1 MSRFKNFPRAVLLPT
16 SALLFASVAL
26 VGCTSGATNGGPVE
40 TTTAAEATPTQAP
53 EFVPDGGA
61 EVNHAYFDATLKQ
74 VLSENPGAGSKDLV
88 NALVDAGFD
97 KSKME
102 VTSDKTPIGLDTTFV
117 IVSVH
122 MPDNMCLLGERGPDG
137 RYASLVSKPISSGK
151 CQLAKSI
158 DIDW

>member
-1 MSRFKNFPRAVLLPT
+1 MSRFKNFPRAVLLST
-16 SALLFASVAL
+16 SALLVASVTL
-26 VGCTSGATNGGPVE
+26 VGCTDGGNSGPVE
-40 TTTAAEATPTQAP
+40 TTTAAEATPTKAP

-61 EVNHAYFDATLKQ
+61 EANHAYFDATLKK
-74 VLSENPGAGSKDLV
+74 LLKEKPMAGSKDLV
-88 NALVDAGFD
+88 NTLVDAGFD

-102 VTSDKTPIGLDTTFV
+102 VTSDTTPIGLETTFV

-137 RYASLVSKPISSGK
+137 RYASLVAEPISSGK

>member
-1 MSRFKNFPRAVLLPT
+1 MSRFKNFPRLVLLPT
-16 SALLFASVAL
+16 SALLVVSALL
-26 VGCTSGATNGGPVE
+26 VGCTGDRDAGPVNA
-40 TTTAAEATPTQAP
+40 TTAAEATPTKAP

-61 EVNHAYFDATLKQ
+61 EANHAYFDATLKQ
-74 VLSENPGAGSKDLV
+74 LLEKKPGAGSKDLV
-88 NALVDAGFD
+88 NTLVEAGFD

-102 VTSDKTPIGLDTTFV
+102 VTSDTTPIGLDTTFV

-137 RYASLVSKPISSGK
+137 SYASLVTKPISSGK